1 MQLCFS
7 RVPTQA
13 VNCLIEL
20 SAAISSLA
28 GQDVWYCDG
37 LEVSVGPN
45 TLPRMCQDYKCIEL
59 FAGRAWVTRSCRMG
73 GLPTASLDVT
83 FGDKLPERATHAMDL
98 TTSAGMAPLARTRDM
113 SVKLHQ
119 KTES

>member
-1 MQLCFS
+1 MLLAAVVLLSFASNVRTFAEANVLLISEQCICSYVFS

-59 FAGRAWVTRSCRMG
+59 FAGELG
-73 GLPTASLDVT
+73 
-83 FGDKLPERATHAMDL
+83 
-98 TTSAGMAPLARTRDM
+98 
-113 SVKLHQ
+113 
-119 KTES
+119 